1 MSFWYC
7 DSRGQ
12 QSDPVTSW
20 LFTKMLTIQFSI
32 TFFFFLEMR
41 QKFDAGEDPLDPESQ
56 QGGGGGQQGWPFHFN
71 PFESGGSFH
80 FKFQY
85 N

>member
-1 MSFWYC
+1 MLNTLGYVLSS
-7 DSRGQ
+7 DSICP
-12 QSDPVTSW
+12 ST
-20 LFTKMLTIQFSI
+20 LFIVRP
-32 TFFFFLEMR
+32 EMR

-71 PFESGGSFH
+71 PFDSGGSFH